1 MASREQVEE
10 LLSRGLTY
18 EEVGAELGL
27 APGLV
32 FMIATGLPADSSA
45 ATSPD
50 ELDRRGA
57 PQGSTQH
64 LVGPPSHNPTR
75 SESVLRWVRERAAR
89 ELTRTG

>member
-1 MASREQVEE
+1 MASREHVEE
-10 LLSRGLTY
+10 LLGRGLTY
-18 EEVGAELGL
+18 EAAARELGI

-45 ATSPD
+45 ATTPR

-64 LVGPPSHNPTR
+64 LVGPPSDNPTR

-89 ELTRTG
+89 ELTRTA

>member
-1 MASREQVEE
+1 MASREQVEQ
-10 LLSRGLTY
+10 LLSRGLTH
-18 EEVGAELGL
+18 EEAGAELGL
-27 APGLV
+27 PPGLV

-45 ATSPD
+45 ATPPD
-50 ELDRRGA
+50 ELDRRGV
-57 PQGSTQH
+57 PHGSTQH

>member
-1 MASREQVEE
+1 MASRAQVEE
-10 LLSRGLTY
+10 LLGRGLTY
-18 EEVGAELGL
+18 EAVARELGI

-45 ATSPD
+45 ATPPD

-57 PQGSTQH
+57 PRTSTQD
-64 LVGPPSHNPTR
+64 LVGPPAYNPTR

>member
-10 LLSRGLTY
+10 HLSRGLTY
-18 EEVGAELGL
+18 EEAGRELGIP
-27 APGLV
+27 AGLV

-45 ATSPD
+45 ATTPL

-57 PQGSTQH
+57 PHASTQL

-89 ELTRTG
+89 ELTRTA